1 MLRVV
6 TFIETASRMV
16 VARGREQTG
25 SCLMGTELQF
35 RKRKR
40 LERDGDHGVTTV

>member
-1 MLRVV
+1 MD
-6 TFIETASRMV
+6 TASRMV

-35 RKRKR
+35 GKRKR
-40 LERDGDHGVTTV
+40 LQRDGDHGVTTV